1 MGLDLSR
8 LEFAKHGHK
17 FRKWV
22 EFGQTQSL
30 EYFVAK
36 CTEQRIPTFANTLTW
51 FKINWMKRRKKTVW
65 TWEFGLFFS
74 AARSLKVVFLFSSS
88 FWSTENKSWK
98 KGLLKNAVI
107 WRKPWKQFKPKCH
120 FLPVSTHL
128 NSLSLVA
135 LIISA
140 RILSL
145 SLLQSLCQHI
155 NTLTKTISISASPY
169 LGMFLKKSFYIFFL
183 SLSLCHCHTLQ
194 QHQSFFCFCK

>member
-1 MGLDLSR
+1 MVTNFVSGLNLVRLNLWNILLSNVLNREYLHLQIR
-8 LEFAKHGHK
+8 LLDSKLIEWK
-17 FRKWV
+17 
-22 EFGQTQSL
+22 E
-30 EYFVAK
+30 E
-36 CTEQRIPTFANTLTW
+36 
-51 FKINWMKRRKKTVW
+51 KKTFW

-74 AARSLKVVFLFSSS
+74 AARSLKVIFLFSSS

-98 KGLLKNAVI
+98 TGLLKNAVI

>member
-30 EYFVAK
+30 EYFVVK

-51 FKINWMKRRKKTVW
+51 FKINWMKRRKKTFW

-128 NSLSLVA
+128 NSLSLSLVA
-135 LIISA
+135 LIISV

-145 SLLQSLCQHI
+145 SCSLCA
-155 NTLTKTISISASPY
+155 NT
-169 LGMFLKKSFYIFFL
+169 
-183 SLSLCHCHTLQ
+183 
-194 QHQSFFCFCK
+194 